1 MASDVP
7 VSQKLSD
14 AEVLAQVTTFMLAGY
29 ETSSTALT
37 WTLHLLSE
45 NPAVQDKLR
54 EELQAVAD
62 DEPSMETLNGL
73 EYLDAVVRES
83 LRVCAPVAGSESL
96 LLPHNFFLLK
106 SV

>member
-62 DEPSMETLNGL
+62 DEPRMETLNEL

-83 LRVCAPVAGSESL
+83 LRVCAPVAGSES
-96 LLPHNFFLLK
+96 P
-106 SV
+106 SPPS

>member
-45 NPAVQDKLR
+45 NPVVQDKLR
-54 EELQAVAD
+54 EELLAVAD

-83 LRVCAPVAGSESL
+83 LRVCAPVAGS
-96 LLPHNFFLLK
+96 
-106 SV
+106 